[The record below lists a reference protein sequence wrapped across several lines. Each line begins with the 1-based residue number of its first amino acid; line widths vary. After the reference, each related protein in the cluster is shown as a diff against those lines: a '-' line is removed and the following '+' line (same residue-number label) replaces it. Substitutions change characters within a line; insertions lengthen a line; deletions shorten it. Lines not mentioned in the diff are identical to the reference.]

1 MKSRLQFSIANLLVV
16 FTVVATM
23 LAAWR
28 YDRQQL
34 ASKIEIHERQRL
46 AFGALN
52 RRAYVVLDDRGK
64 PISIDFGGR
73 CEVQDLL
80 LVQDL
85 PTLREVNLSYC
96 HHISDRAIE
105 NLLHLPELE
114 VLYLSRNNPNWVD
127 QFKEGIDM
135 TNQPR
140 ITDKAL
146 ETIAKIQSL
155 KELYIR
161 DNQFSDDGIMR
172 LRSLPNL
179 KKLEL
184 RSKRISEVT
193 LVELR
198 RALPNTEILFE

>member
-1 MKSRLQFSIANLLVV
+1 M
-16 FTVVATM
+16 FTVIATM

-34 ASKIEIHERQRL
+34 ASEIEIHERQRL
-46 AFGALN
+46 ACIALN
-52 RRAYVVLDDRGK
+52 RRANVGFDDRGR
-64 PISIDFGGR
+64 PTSVDFGWH
-73 CEVQDLL
+73 CEDQQLT

-85 PTLREVNLSYC
+85 PTLREVNLSNC
-96 HHISDRAIE
+96 LHISDRAIE
-105 NLLHLPELE
+105 NLLYLPELE
-114 VLYLSRNNPNWVD
+114 VLNLSRNNPNWVD

-161 DNQFSDDGIMR
+161 DNQFSDEGIMR
-172 LRSLPNL
+172 LRALPNL
-179 KKLEL
+179 KRLEF
-184 RSKRISEVT
+184 RSKRISEAT
-193 LVELR
+193 AVELR